1 MKRTGQV
8 TGWRKR
14 GGEAGGGRRERKD
27 ILWSSNGPADD
38 DVFTNR
44 RHINR
49 LGRESDK
56 EHVKTVSSTREAP
69 LGDSFVISLAAFV
82 LRRIPRKGG
91 RRVEGGTDERPPCK
105 IHRGNGAERRVGFRR
120 CEIYVLYANRVI
132 LRVISVNR
140 EIEKISRRL
149 ERTSQT
155 GASSL
160 PVTGIKLFEAGCEL

>member
-1 MKRTGQV
+1 MAMVFYWPTEKTIPSSVGGVDNAIILYRAIEKDGTGCGV
-8 TGWRKR
+8 S
-14 GGEAGGGRRERKD
+14 GGGGAEGGGRRERKD

-69 LGDSFVISLAAFV
+69 LGGSFVISLAAFV

-105 IHRGNGAERRVGFRR
+105 IHRGNGAERGIGSRR
-120 CEIYVLYANRVI
+120 CEIYVCYTRIALYYV
-132 LRVISVNR
+132 LLV
-140 EIEKISRRL
+140 
-149 ERTSQT
+149 
-155 GASSL
+155 
-160 PVTGIKLFEAGCEL
+160 